1 MTDTT
6 PTPDER
12 PADELSA
19 EERAAR
25 HAAFEAERAAY
36 LAAQA
41 EQEAHRSTQHEA
53 FAAEQA
59 AHATASAATGAPGQ
73 GYGIGAPS
81 GPGSEAW
88 GGYPAGTP
96 APSATDTA
104 QAKAAQRAQAAQ
116 ERARA
121 RAEAAQVRAA
131 AAREQAAARTLA
143 AQQRAAEAHARA
155 VERSQRPITKG
166 AGAATVGIVMGV
178 LLIAGALLLAAN
190 RSNLSLPWPFD
201 GTYDPAL
208 AWFGVALVVIGAAIV
223 ISGIRGR
230 SSGGLGFLAIVG
242 LVIAVPWSLSANDS
256 PWRIA
261 SEDASSSWREVSSRG
276 IAVSEGTTAPRSVAE
291 AERGFRAHFGDPTID
306 LSSLDLADATAD
318 DPVVV
323 PIEMTAGD
331 LTVRV
336 PQDVALEAD
345 VRLWAGQ
352 IKWDVDEAWRE
363 YNRFGGG
370 TAALISDEAVD
381 DGAVLRLVLS
391 VRAGNVTI
399 TEN

>member
-59 AHATASAATGAPGQ
+59 AHATASAATGASGQ

-88 GGYPAGTP
+88 GGYPTGAP
-96 APSATDTA
+96 APSPADTA

-201 GTYDPAL
+201 GSYDPAL

-242 LVIAVPWSLSANDS
+242 LVIAVPWSLAANDS
-256 PWRIA
+256 PFERV
-261 SEDASSSWREVSSRG
+261 DASQSWREVSSR
-276 IAVSEGTTAPRSVAE
+276 AVTVSEGTTAPRSVAE
-291 AERGFRAHFGDPTID
+291 AERGFRAHFGEPTVD
-306 LSSLDLADATAD
+306 LSGLDLSDATTD
-318 DPVVV
+318 DPIVV

-336 PQDVALEAD
+336 PQDVAVEAD

-352 IKWDVDEAWRE
+352 IKWDVDETWRE

-370 TAALISDEAVD
+370 TAALTSDEAVD